1 MLGLNQ
7 RHPPCHDGALPT
19 ELIEHSLFWDGHF
32 THQAIYLEAVLLQ
45 TYSRRI
51 TFKSQTINKLINGF
65 YFNSISN
72 LICLVELSIKD

>member
-19 ELIEHSLFWDGHF
+19 ELIEHSLFKEGHF

-45 TYSRRI
+45 KKNPPKRIFSR
-51 TFKSQTINKLINGF
+51 N
-65 YFNSISN
+65 
-72 LICLVELSIKD
+72 